1 VRRLFFP
8 LFFLVRQL
16 IGYGFRTWV
25 LLLGMSGLIV
35 LFWFL
40 KGGEVLRYFVSWTR
54 VPLLAAA
61 WLIDAGVSLGVIRG
75 RHVMPLRPLGRHRCV
90 CFNHRIEGKLII

>member
-1 VRRLFFP
+1 M
-8 LFFLVRQL
+8 
-16 IGYGFRTWV
+16 

-61 WLIDAGVSLGVIRG
+61 WLIGAGVSLGAIRW

-90 CFNHRIEGKLII
+90 CSNNRIEGKLII